1 MRIEGRISGMSA
13 EPTLAPMRILQVNSL
28 LTGGGTDDQ
37 CLRLAHG
44 LARLGQDVWLSAP
57 SGRELSGLVSSLGIR
72 HCDAPARGALKLDF
86 IRATARH
93 CREHRIQIIHGHHG
107 RDLWPTLLAA
117 RLSGTR
123 PKVVLTR
130 HLAKSPSSFLS
141 RRLLLGQVDALL
153 AVSEFVAKV
162 LREGVYEPES
172 PVEERHCRP
181 PLMGDLTKIR
191 VAQGGIDPDRFRPM
205 DATGQ
210 RLEWGLSAHDVAFG
224 VVGGYDFPRGKG
236 QREYL
241 QAASRIR
248 EVAPMARFLII
259 GRGNMK
265 STLEADIESLGLKG
279 RAWLTPYC
287 ANMPAAMNA
296 LDCLVHPQVATDA
309 FPTVILEAMA
319 CNKPV
324 IATACDGAP
333 EQFENGGQGLLVPME
348 DVDALAGAM
357 REMTNDAALRARLGA
372 GGRERVCSRFTLE
385 HMARRVLRIY
395 EELMTTAKR

>member
-1 MRIEGRISGMSA
+1 
-13 EPTLAPMRILQVNSL
+13 MRILQVNSL

-44 LARLGQDVWLSAP
+44 LAKLGQDVWLSAP
-57 SGRELSGLVSSLGIR
+57 SGRELSGLVGALGIR
-72 HCDAPARGALKLDF
+72 HCEAPARGALKLDF

-93 CREHRIQIIHGHHG
+93 CRAHRIQILHGHHG
-107 RDLWPTLLAA
+107 RDLWPTILAA
-117 RLSGTR
+117 RWSGVR

-153 AVSEFVAKV
+153 AVSEFVARV
-162 LREGVYEPES
+162 LREGVDEPDS
-172 PVEERHCRP
+172 PVEERHRRP
-181 PLMGDLTKIR
+181 PLIGDLSKIR
-191 VAQGGIDPDRFRPM
+191 VAQGGIDPERFHPF
-205 DATGQ
+205 DASVQ
-210 RLEWGLSAHDVAFG
+210 RAEWGLCPGDVAFG

-236 QREYL
+236 QREFL

-248 EVAPMARFLII
+248 AAAPAARFLVI
-259 GRGNMK
+259 GRGSMK
-265 STLEADIESLGLKG
+265 STLEGDIAALGLQG

-287 ANMPAAMNA
+287 GNMPAAMNA

-348 DVDALAGAM
+348 DVGALAKAM
-357 REMTNDAALRARLGA
+357 CEIAGNAALRSRLGGA
-372 GGRERVCSRFTLE
+372 GRERVLGRFTLD
-385 HMARRVLRIY
+385 HMAVRVLRVY
-395 EELMTTAKR
+395 QDLMTVDRR

>member
-1 MRIEGRISGMSA
+1 
-13 EPTLAPMRILQVNSL
+13 LRILQVNSL

-37 CLRLAHG
+37 CLRLTHG
-44 LARLGQDVWLSAP
+44 LGQLGQEVWLSAP
-57 SGRELSGLVSSLGIR
+57 AGRELSGLAAGLGIR
-72 HCDAPARGALKLDF
+72 LCEAPAKGALKLDF
-86 IRATARH
+86 IRATARA
-93 CREHRIQIIHGHHG
+93 CREHRIQILHGHHG
-107 RDLWPTLLAA
+107 RDLWPTIFAA
-117 RLSGTR
+117 RMSGVR

-153 AVSEFVAKV
+153 AVSEFVARV
-162 LREGVYEPES
+162 LKEGVDEPES
-172 PVEERHCRP
+172 PVEERRRRP
-181 PLMGDLTKIR
+181 PLIGDLSKIR
-191 VAQGGIDPDRFRPM
+191 VAQGGIDPERFRPF
-205 DATGQ
+205 DASAQ
-210 RLEWGLSAHDVAFG
+210 RAEWGLSPAEVAFG

-236 QREYL
+236 QRGFL

-248 EVAPMARFLII
+248 ESAPAARFLVI

-265 STLEADIESLGLKG
+265 STLEADIESLGLTG

-287 ANMPAAMNA
+287 SNMPAAMNA
-296 LDCLVHPQVATDA
+296 LDGLVHPQVATDA

-348 DVDALAGAM
+348 DVEQLAVALRTLA
-357 REMTNDAALRARLGA
+357 NDATLRARLGA
-372 GGRERVCSRFTLE
+372 GGRERVLSRFTLR
-385 HMARRVLRIY
+385 HMARRVLGIY
-395 EELMTTAKR
+395 QELMKGNER